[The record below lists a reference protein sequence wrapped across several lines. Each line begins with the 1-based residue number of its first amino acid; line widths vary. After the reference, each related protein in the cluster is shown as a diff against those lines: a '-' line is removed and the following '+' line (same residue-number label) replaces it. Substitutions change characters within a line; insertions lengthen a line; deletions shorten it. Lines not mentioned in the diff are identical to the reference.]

1 MLSIYKHEV
10 QGCRLSGFLLS
21 WEGGQTA
28 VVMRRL
34 WSLVPPL
41 RDGSLGFCMHGIA
54 GTLKAK
60 IKKASIVRQQKSSG
74 NCFSGSSANR
84 LFLAFFHD
92 MKLNIAYFVEDTVF
106 FWNIFLAE
114 CPFLKCQQSCPCETL
129 SFSFLVGAL
138 KLHNLLVTTAVCPLS
153 QPKRK
158 LMMRDFC
165 SKNLVFS

>member
-1 MLSIYKHEV
+1 MLSIYKYEV
-10 QGCRLSGFLLS
+10 RECRPSGFLLS
-21 WEGGQTA
+21 WEGGRTA

-41 RDGSLGFCMHGIA
+41 RDGNLGFCMHGIA

-84 LFLAFFHD
+84 LFLAFYHVFIHD

-106 FWNIFLAE
+106 FGTYFL
-114 CPFLKCQQSCPCETL
+114 L
-129 SFSFLVGAL
+129 SAPS
-138 KLHNLLVTTAVCPLS
+138 
-153 QPKRK
+153 
-158 LMMRDFC
+158 
-165 SKNLVFS
+165 

>member
-10 QGCRLSGFLLS
+10 RGCRPSGFLSS

-34 WSLVPPL
+34 WSLVLPL

-74 NCFSGSSANR
+74 NCFSGSSVNR

-106 FWNIFLAE
+106 FGTYFL
-114 CPFLKCQQSCPCETL
+114 L
-129 SFSFLVGAL
+129 SVPS
-138 KLHNLLVTTAVCPLS
+138 
-153 QPKRK
+153 
-158 LMMRDFC
+158 
-165 SKNLVFS
+165 

>member
-1 MLSIYKHEV
+1 MLSVYKHEV
-10 QGCRLSGFLLS
+10 RGCRSSGFLLS
-21 WEGGQTA
+21 WEGGRTA

-60 IKKASIVRQQKSSG
+60 IKKASIVRQQKPSG

-84 LFLAFFHD
+84 AFFHD

-106 FWNIFLAE
+106 FGTYFL
-114 CPFLKCQQSCPCETL
+114 L
-129 SFSFLVGAL
+129 SAPS
-138 KLHNLLVTTAVCPLS
+138 
-153 QPKRK
+153 
-158 LMMRDFC
+158 
-165 SKNLVFS
+165 